1 MGLLVPPST
10 GIAINTATPLIIFNK
25 DPVFVAN
32 NLMTTIYAW
41 ATEWD
46 TAQVQIEISP
56 QVRNSQFPVVWFPV
70 GAMMTTNRFFTF
82 QHRWGQMRAVVT
94 NASANTAG
102 LTAILFQGL

>member
-10 GIAINTATPLIIFNK
+10 GIAINTATPAIIFNN

-32 NLMTTIYAW
+32 NLLNTVYAW
-41 ATEWD
+41 AADWD
-46 TAQVQIEISP
+46 TAQIQIQISP

-70 GAMMTTNRFFTF
+70 GAVMNANGFFTF
-82 QHRWGQMRAVVT
+82 QHRWGQIRAVVT

-102 LTAILFQGL
+102 LTAVLFQSI